1 MQKLDIQCDMCD
13 TKFSLL
19 FRADVS
25 DPIICPF
32 CADYLDAELQGNDVL
47 LKGDGTAIADLP
59 SENGSAT
66 SSEGDD

>member
-19 FRADVS
+19 FSADVS

-32 CADYLDAELQGNDVL
+32 CADYLDGELQGNDAL
-47 LKGDGTAIADLP
+47 LKDDISAVADLP
-59 SENGSAT
+59 SEDGSVPP
-66 SSEGDD
+66 EGDK